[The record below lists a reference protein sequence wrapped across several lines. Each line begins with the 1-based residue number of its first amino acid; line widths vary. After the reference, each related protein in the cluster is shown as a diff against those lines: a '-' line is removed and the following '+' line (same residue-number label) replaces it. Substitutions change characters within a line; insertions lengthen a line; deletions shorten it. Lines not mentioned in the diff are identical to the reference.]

1 MLIGPDQTGFGRP
14 ACIRIDIFV
23 DWRLNTIVNR
33 QRHSAL
39 EIIPATSEL
48 ARARL
53 SLPEAIYLAMRE
65 KILTGGYKLG
75 EALRQENLAKEF
87 EASRVPVREALNRLE
102 AEGLVILR
110 PRRGFVVAS
119 LDIDEIA
126 EIFELR
132 MVLEEHASTVATKNR
147 TAKDVVEVK
156 QILEALES
164 IEIDNPTNI
173 AKWSAY
179 NRMFHSR
186 LFEASGRKHVYGI
199 TNMLRDKVERYV
211 RVQVTMTGR
220 LDRAQAEHRKI
231 FKAFAEGDAERV
243 GRLSR
248 EHCAGTASRLLG
260 ALRAQ
265 EKKLKKEQ

>member
-1 MLIGPDQTGFGRP
+1 M
-14 ACIRIDIFV
+14 
-23 DWRLNTIVNR
+23 
-33 QRHSAL
+33 
-39 EIIPATSEL
+39 EIIPATVEL
-48 ARARL
+48 ARARQ
-53 SLPEAIYLAMRE
+53 SLPQAIYLAMRE

-119 LDIDEIA
+119 LDISEIA

-132 MVLEEHASTVATKNR
+132 MVLEEHASVVATKHR
-147 TAKDVVEVK
+147 TSKDVSELK
-156 QILEALES
+156 KILDVLET
-164 IEIDNPTNI
+164 IEIDDPANI

-179 NRMFHSR
+179 NRMFHTR
-186 LFEASGRKHVYGI
+186 LFESSRRMHVCGI

-211 RVQVTMTGR
+211 RVEVSITGH
-220 LDRAQAEHRKI
+220 LDRAQLEHRKI
-231 FKAFAEGDAERV
+231 FKAFVEGDAERV

-248 EHCAGTASRLLG
+248 EHCESTAGRLLG

-265 EKKLKKEQ
+265 REETRKSR

>member
-1 MLIGPDQTGFGRP
+1 M
-14 ACIRIDIFV
+14 
-23 DWRLNTIVNR
+23 
-33 QRHSAL
+33 
-39 EIIPATSEL
+39 EIIPATVEL
-48 ARARL
+48 ARARQ
-53 SLPEAIYLAMRE
+53 SLPQAIYLAMRE

-119 LDIDEIA
+119 LDISEIA

-132 MVLEEHASTVATKNR
+132 MVLEEHASVVATKNR
-147 TAKDVVEVK
+147 TSKDVSELK
-156 QILEALES
+156 KILDVLET
-164 IEIDNPTNI
+164 IEIDDPANI

-179 NRMFHSR
+179 NRMFHTR
-186 LFEASGRKHVYGI
+186 LFESSSRMHVCGI

-211 RVQVTMTGR
+211 RVEVSITGH
-220 LDRAQAEHRKI
+220 LDRAQLEHRKI
-231 FKAFAEGDAERV
+231 FKAFVEGDAERV

-248 EHCAGTASRLLG
+248 EHCESTAGRLLG

-265 EKKLKKEQ
+265 REETRKGR

>member
-1 MLIGPDQTGFGRP
+1 MELLP
-14 ACIRIDIFV
+14 AASG
-23 DWRLNTIVNR
+23 L
-33 QRHSAL
+33 A
-39 EIIPATSEL
+39 L
-48 ARARL
+48 ARR
-53 SLPEAIYLAMRE
+53 SLPEAIYFAMRE
-65 KILTGGYKLG
+65 KILTGSYKLG

-132 MVLEEHASTVATKNR
+132 MVLEEHASMVATKNR
-147 TAKDVVEVK
+147 TAEDVTEVK
-156 QILEALES
+156 QALDVLES
-164 IEIDNPTNI
+164 IEIDDPANI

-179 NRMFHSR
+179 NRMFHTR
-186 LFEASGRKHVYGI
+186 LFEASRRKHVCGI

-211 RVQVTMTGR
+211 RVEVAMTGH

-260 ALRAQ
+260 ALKAR
-265 EKKLKKEQ
+265 EKKLEKQK

>member
-1 MLIGPDQTGFGRP
+1 M
-14 ACIRIDIFV
+14 
-23 DWRLNTIVNR
+23 
-33 QRHSAL
+33 
-39 EIIPATSEL
+39 EIIPATAEL
-48 ARARL
+48 ARSRQ
-53 SLPEAIYLAMRE
+53 SLPQAIYLAMRE

-119 LDIDEIA
+119 LDISEIA

-132 MVLEEHASTVATKNR
+132 MVLEEHASIVATKNR
-147 TAKDVVEVK
+147 TPKDVAELK
-156 QILEALES
+156 KILDLLES
-164 IEIDNPTNI
+164 IEIDDPANI

-179 NRMFHSR
+179 NRMFHTR
-186 LFEASGRKHVYGI
+186 LFESSRRKHVCGI

-211 RVQVTMTGR
+211 RVEVSMTGH
-220 LDRAQAEHRKI
+220 LDRAQIEHRKI

-248 EHCAGTASRLLG
+248 EHCESTAGRLLG
-260 ALRAQ
+260 ALKAQ
-265 EKKLKKEQ
+265 REETRKSK